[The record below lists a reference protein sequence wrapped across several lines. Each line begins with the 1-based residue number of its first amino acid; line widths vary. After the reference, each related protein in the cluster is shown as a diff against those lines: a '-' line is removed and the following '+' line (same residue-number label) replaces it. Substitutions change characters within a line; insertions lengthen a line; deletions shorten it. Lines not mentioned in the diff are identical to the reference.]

1 MLFTTLPQLIVLA
14 VLLVGGIFIGLGLH
28 PGGVK
33 WKKRFNAESAN
44 YGKFRRD
51 ADHSLREANQRIAA
65 LERDNAAL
73 ADREAATR
81 KALTDAEFKLAEIRH
96 NERSDTPPIV
106 AEPAPTAGLAV
117 PIAATAATPAF
128 PVETQPVVE
137 TEKKSWFSMGGTPDL
152 SRIRGI
158 DAGMKT
164 RLSDLGVTRFE
175 DVTELSD
182 VDEIAL
188 EQRLS
193 LPAGYI
199 TREQWRDQA
208 ALLKAGQDKEHA
220 ERFGER

>member
-14 VLLVGGIFIGLGLH
+14 VLLIGGIFIGLGLH
-28 PGGVK
+28 PGGAK

-44 YGKFRRD
+44 YAKFRRD

-65 LERDNAAL
+65 LERENAAL
-73 ADREAATR
+73 VDREAKT
-81 KALTDAEFKLAEIRH
+81 
-96 NERSDTPPIV
+96 
-106 AEPAPTAGLAV
+106 G
-117 PIAATAATPAF
+117 PIAATAATLAF
-128 PVETQPVVE
+128 PVEAQPIAE
-137 TEKKSWFSMGGTPDL
+137 PEKKGWFSMGVTPDL
-152 SRIRGI
+152 GRIRGI